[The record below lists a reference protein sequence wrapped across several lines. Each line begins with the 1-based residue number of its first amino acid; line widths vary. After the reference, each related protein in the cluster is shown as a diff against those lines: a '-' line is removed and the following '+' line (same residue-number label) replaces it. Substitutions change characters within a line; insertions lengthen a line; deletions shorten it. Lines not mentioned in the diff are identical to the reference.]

1 MHFAAKV
8 LLRVPTYV
16 ANISH
21 YPPRLVAAGG
31 KLETSKAR
39 GNIRPAARCVGRWS
53 KSPVVACEI
62 GLMLMSESCQNSEA
76 SGFALTPTA
85 NS

>member
-8 LLRVPTYV
+8 LLRVPASV

-21 YPPRLVAAGG
+21 DPPRLVAAGG

-39 GNIRPAARCVGRWS
+39 GQYQARGAVSGVGQ
-53 KSPVVACEI
+53 SPIVACKI
-62 GLMLMSESCQNSEA
+62 GLMLMSESCQHSEA

>member
-8 LLRVPTYV
+8 LLRVPASV

-21 YPPRLVAAGG
+21 DPPRLVATGG

-39 GNIRPAARCVGRWS
+39 QYQARGAVSGVGQ
-53 KSPVVACEI
+53 SPIVACKI
-62 GLMLMSESCQNSEA
+62 GLMLVSESCQNSEA